1 MFFRR
6 LTDRVRFVYAV
17 RVAESA
23 LAPVGG
29 AVGEGAVGVRV
40 GLRYI
45 ART

>member
-6 LTDRVRFVYAV
+6 LPDRVRFVYAV
-17 RVAESA
+17 RVAERA
-23 LAPVGG
+23 LALIGG

-40 GLRYI
+40 GLRYV